1 MIILGIDPGVA
12 TTGWAVVDFNKDGY
26 PKPIDYGVISTSKKL
41 CLSERLCEIYKDI
54 SELVKKYKP
63 EYGGVE
69 TLLFSRNVKTAIA
82 VGEARGVV
90 LLVLEQYKI
99 PIKEINPMQV
109 KNSISGYGRAD
120 KKQVQEN
127 VKMLCNLKSIPKPD
141 DAADAIAIAIATHML
156 LETNPV

>member
-12 TTGWAVVDFNKDGY
+12 TTGWAVVDFDKDGN
-26 PKPIDYGVISTSKKL
+26 PKPVDYGVISTSKKL
-41 CLSERLCEIYKDI
+41 SLSERLCEIYKDI

-63 EYGGVE
+63 DYGGIE

-90 LLVLEQYKI
+90 LLVFEQNNV
-99 PIKEINPMQV
+99 PIKDVNPMQV
-109 KNSISGYGRAD
+109 KNCISGYGRAD

-127 VKMLCNLKSIPKPD
+127 VKMICNLEEIPKPD
-141 DAADAIAIAIATHML
+141 DAADAIAIAITTDMILKH
-156 LETNPV
+156 